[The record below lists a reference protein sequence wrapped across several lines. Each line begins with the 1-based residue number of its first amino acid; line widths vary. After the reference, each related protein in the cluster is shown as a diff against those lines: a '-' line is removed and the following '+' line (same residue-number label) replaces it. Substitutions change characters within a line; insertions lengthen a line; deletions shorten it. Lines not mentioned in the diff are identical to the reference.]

1 MDRQILEDMLEQGD
15 DNALLRYT
23 LGCLC
28 YKEALYEAAAEHL
41 EQALA
46 FDAEHSASWK
56 FYAQALAKLERTG
69 EAASAYLKG
78 IAVAESKGD
87 VQAAKEMRIFL
98 KRLE

>member
-1 MDRQILEDMLEQGD
+1 MDRQVLENMLRQGD

-28 YKEALYEAAAEHL
+28 FKEALYEAAAEHL

-46 FDAEHSASWK
+46 FDSQHSASWK

-69 EAASAYLKG
+69 DAVVAYQKG

-87 VQAAKEMRIFL
+87 VQAVKEMRIFL
-98 KRLE
+98 KRLG